1 LARQKGTAL
10 NTFGVEEFF
19 LLFGHVGKCAGNS
32 QKEEEEEGNR
42 KGGGHVYCATW

>member
-32 QKEEEEEGNR
+32 QKEEEEEEEGNR
-42 KGGGHVYCATW
+42 K